1 MPQADFP
8 SGAPAVDFEKESTF
22 LTGARLALNIVK
34 VNFFFFYLCQKFFHY
49 MYVLSFL
56 TFCHKIIGSVS

>member
-1 MPQADFP
+1 MPQADFH

-34 VNFFFFYLCQKFFHY
+34 VNFFFFYLCQKLFHY
-49 MYVLSFL
+49 MYVCMRIRSNTHNANYF
-56 TFCHKIIGSVS
+56 